1 VLSVANSWKIGIDV
15 GGTFTDFTLFEETT
29 NQLFNYKTPS
39 TPNEPAEAVE
49 LGLVALINDYNI
61 DPLTI
66 NYLGHGTTVALNMLL
81 EHRAKSIGLLTTKG
95 FRDVLEIGRQ
105 TRPNLYDYEI
115 TRPEPLALRSQ
126 RIEVTERINV
136 DGQII
141 TPLDHKAVEEA
152 ALHFLKN
159 DIEAIAICF
168 LHAYKYPDHE
178 IQAAQILKDKLPNA
192 FVSLSSEVLPE
203 FREYERTS
211 TTAVNTYVGP
221 RMKLYI
227 QQLKERI
234 TKIGIKCSPYIIH
247 SNGGL
252 LTIPTATKFPVKTCL
267 SGPAAG
273 VVGAATIAQAANH
286 PNLIAFDVGGTSTD
300 VSLILEGNPLFT
312 LERSIAGFPIKS
324 PSIDV
329 SAIGA
334 GGGSIAWLDEGGAL
348 KVGPNSAGADPGP
361 IAYNKG
367 GQKVTLTDANLI
379 LGRLNPNALLGGQ
392 ISMNIDAAKT
402 AIEEQIANP
411 LSLSIEAAALGI
423 IKVAASGIARA
434 IRSVASTKGLNP
446 LDFSLFAYGG
456 AGPLLATVVNE
467 EVGSKIILIPPNPGT
482 ICARGILLSD
492 RSFDFVQTVIATL
505 ENKGWD
511 QTLKAFHKLMTHAEH
526 WFVSENIPQTTQFIK
541 YYIEAR
547 YLGQSFEVRV
557 EPSIAPQNMTQQ
569 QFIAAF
575 NEEHRKQYGYDIQN
589 RSIEIVNCRLEAIE
603 RINKPPIHEKLKL
616 QKNTTPQHRTLYCGS
631 SLGWENAVVYD
642 RQQLS
647 LGQSLQGP
655 AIIEEMS
662 STTFVPYN
670 YLISIDEAN
679 NIVMKMIQ

>member
-29 NQLFNYKTPS
+29 NQLFNYKTAS

-81 EHRAKSIGLLTTKG
+81 ERRAKSIGLLTTKG

-312 LERSIAGFPIKS
+312 VERSIAGFPIKS

-511 QTLKAFHKLMTHAEH
+511 QTLKAFHKLTTHAEH
-526 WFVSENIPQTTQFIK
+526 WFASEDISQTAQFIK
-541 YYIEAR
+541 HYIEAR

-557 EPSIAPQNMTQQ
+557 EPSIVPQKLTQQ
-569 QFIAAF
+569 QFTEAF
-575 NEEHRKQYGYDIQN
+575 HEEHKKQYGYDIQN

-603 RINKPPIHEKLKL
+603 RTNKPPIYEKLKP
-616 QKNTTPQHRTLYCGS
+616 QKNTTPQHRALYCGS
-631 SLGWENAVVYD
+631 SLKWENAVVYN

-670 YLISIDEAN
+670 YQVSIDKAN